1 MFESI
6 LVLLLI
12 SLTLELSQWKVSAGI
27 LARRVDHGAPKEL
40 PHPTAAQLREVQP

>member
-12 SLTLELSQWKVSAGI
+12 SLSLEVAQWRMSAGI
-27 LARRVDHGAPKEL
+27 LARRVDAPQEL
-40 PHPTAAQLREVQP
+40 PHPTAGQLREVQP